1 MTAKGELM
9 RNINLLSSGTI
20 AGFIGS
26 DKYAVIDRA
35 ATKTLL
41 YVSTRMTEQECAAV
55 QTMEDLA
62 ALFAR
67 AKEEIP

>member
-20 AGFIGS
+20 AEFIGS

-55 QTMEDLA
+55 QTMEDMA

>member
-35 ATKTLL
+35 ACQTLEL
-41 YVSTRMTEQECAAV
+41 ISRMTEEECAAV
-55 QTMEDLA
+55 KTMEDIA
-62 ALFAR
+62 ALFHR
-67 AKEEIP
+67 AKKEIR